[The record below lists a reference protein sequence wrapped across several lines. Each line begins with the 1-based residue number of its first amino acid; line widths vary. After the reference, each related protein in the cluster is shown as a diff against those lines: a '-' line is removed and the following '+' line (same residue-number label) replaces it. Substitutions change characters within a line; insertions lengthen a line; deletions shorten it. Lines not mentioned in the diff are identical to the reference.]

1 MGTCKTKDQ
10 RDIRHEAVTHT
21 EDRRPLQ
28 APGKITMLFVVGG
41 ALINH
46 DSHPTHPHH
55 LNESCETDH
64 MDDRRFF
71 NQQLPQMLQ
80 GAILFS
86 YLNGAF
92 SLLNLVTGGGTLN
105 LILVAGAFGAFGI
118 ANERK
123 WGYRLCLVC
132 AVLFLG
138 LQLVFF
144 WFAPFAFS
152 IMLSLLFS
160 VFLLALLAHPVSR
173 SYQRIY
179 FR

>member
-1 MGTCKTKDQ
+1 
-10 RDIRHEAVTHT
+10 
-21 EDRRPLQ
+21 
-28 APGKITMLFVVGG
+28 
-41 ALINH
+41 
-46 DSHPTHPHH
+46 
-55 LNESCETDH
+55 